1 MATTT
6 QQSMGEQVPEP
17 SAAGPGGRRARVWR
31 SPGDQPRWARPA
43 LLLVALV
50 AALAYAWQFNSASLE
65 PFYGAAARSMSTSWH
80 DFLFG
85 AFDPAGT
92 ITVDKLPGALWLQA
106 LSLRVFGFH
115 VWAIVLPQVIEGV
128 ITILVLYRAVRRL
141 AGPVAGITA
150 ALLLALSPITVA
162 LGRGNVSDSLLIML
176 TVLAADA
183 TSKALLNGRLRSL
196 LLAGFWVGLAF
207 QAKMLQAWL
216 ILPALAVAYVLA
228 GEGRLRRRL
237 THVALAGALTLVVSL
252 SWMSAVSL
260 VPEHSRPYVDGSRND
275 SLFSQVFEY
284 NGITRLGPIKLGSPV
299 HAAAFVGKLVQEDRT
314 LNSDTAEI
322 GPGLHRMLH
331 GLFALDVGWLYPA
344 TLICVVGLL
353 IAYRGTDRRT
363 PERACFVLW
372 GLWLGV
378 LFVLFAEGAYLN
390 SYYVAALAPAIAA
403 ICGCGVAFAAK
414 RWREPR
420 TRAWV
425 ATSVLSSIVYGIYLL
440 VSTRGAPGWLT
451 PLAAC
456 VALVGSAL
464 AVRQR
469 APVARR
475 RTISTLPAM
484 VACALLL
491 PTVAS
496 AYVVA
501 RQLGPFNAPYQSPAK
516 PSPQRT
522 FKRERAFL
530 NKLSRGYPA
539 EFALGTY
546 SSLLAGPYALASGQE
561 ILSIGGFQGGVPYP
575 TLVQLRA
582 DVAAD
587 RIRTFL
593 IPLSPTN
600 TDPRILWITGHCRR
614 IAGAPGDDP
623 IRRALFECA
632 PADAAG

>member
-6 QQSMGEQVPEP
+6 RQAMGEQVPEP
-17 SAAGPGGRRARVWR
+17 SVAGPGGHWARVWR
-31 SPGDQPRWARPA
+31 SPSDQPRWARPA

-50 AALAYAWQFNSASLE
+50 AAFAYAWRFDSASLE
-65 PFYGAAARSMSTSWH
+65 PFYGAAARSMSASWH

-92 ITVDKLPGALWLQA
+92 ITVDKLPGGLWLQA
-106 LSLRVFGFH
+106 LSLRVLGFH
-115 VWAIVLPQVIEGV
+115 VWAIVLPQVLEGV

-150 ALLLALSPITVA
+150 ALVLALSPITVA
-162 LGRGNVSDSLLIML
+162 LGRGNVSDSLLIVL

-216 ILPALAVAYVLA
+216 VLPALAVAYLLA
-228 GEGRLRRRL
+228 ADGHLRKRV

-260 VPEHSRPYVDGSRND
+260 VPEHSRPYVDGSRDD

-299 HAAAFVGKLVQEDRT
+299 HAAAFVGKLVNAGQT
-314 LNSDTAEI
+314 LNSNSADI
-322 GPGLHRMLH
+322 GPGVHRMLE

-344 TLICVVGLL
+344 AFICLVGLL
-353 IAYRGTDRRT
+353 IAYRGTGRRA
-363 PERACFVLW
+363 PERACVVLW
-372 GLWLGV
+372 GLWLA
-378 LFVLFAEGAYLN
+378 VLFALFTEGAYLN

-403 ICGCGVAFAAK
+403 ICGCGVAYAA
-414 RWREPR
+414 RHWDERR
-420 TRAWV
+420 TRVWTAI
-425 ATSVLSSIVYGIYLL
+425 SVLTSILYGIYLL
-440 VSTRGAPGWLT
+440 RHSGAPAWLV

-456 VALVGSAL
+456 LALAGPVL

-469 APVARR
+469 ISVGRLHSASALPVA
-475 RTISTLPAM
+475 
-484 VACALLL
+484 VACALVL

-501 RQLGPFNAPYQSPAK
+501 RDLGPFNAPYETPVRSSPG
-516 PSPQRT
+516 RT
-522 FKRERAFL
+522 FALERDFL
-530 NKLSRGYPA
+530 HALLGKYPA
-539 EFALGTY
+539 PIPLATY
-546 SSLLAGPYALASGQE
+546 TSMLAGPYALASGQE
-561 ILSIGGFQGGVPYP
+561 VLSIGGFQGGVPSP
-575 TLVQLRA
+575 TLAQLRS
-582 DVAAD
+582 DIAAG
-587 RIRTFL
+587 RVRTFL
-593 IPLSPTN
+593 VPLSPAN
-600 TDPRILWITGHCRR
+600 ADPRILWIASNCRR
-614 IAGAPGDDP
+614 FAGPWRGDP
-623 IRRALFECA
+623 IGRALYECT
-632 PADAAG
+632 PADAAHT

>member
-1 MATTT
+1 MATTI
-6 QQSMGEQVPEP
+6 QQAMGEPVPEP
-17 SAAGPGGRRARVWR
+17 RAVGPGGRRARVWR

-85 AFDPAGT
+85 AFDPDGT

-176 TVLAADA
+176 TVLAGDA
-183 TSKALLNGRLRSL
+183 TSKALLNRRLRSL
-196 LLAGFWVGLAF
+196 LLAGLWVGLAF
-207 QAKMLQAWL
+207 QAKMLQAWM
-216 ILPALAVAYVLA
+216 ILPALAVAYLLA
-228 GEGRLRRRL
+228 ADGSLRKRV

-284 NGITRLGPIKLGSPV
+284 NGVTRLGPIKLGSPV
-299 HAAAFVGKLVQEDRT
+299 HAAAFVGRLINAGET
-314 LNSDTAEI
+314 LNTNTADI
-322 GPGLHRMLH
+322 GPGLHRMFE
-331 GLFALDVGWLYPA
+331 GAFARDIGWLYPA
-344 TLICVVGLL
+344 ALICLVGLL
-353 IAYRGTDRRT
+353 IAYRRAERRA
-363 PERACFVLW
+363 PERACVVLW
-372 GLWLGV
+372 GLWLVV
-378 LFVLFAEGAYLN
+378 LFGLFTEGAYLN

-403 ICGCGVAFAAK
+403 ICGCGVAYAAAHWGE
-414 RWREPR
+414 RR
-420 TRAWV
+420 TRVWTAI
-425 ATSVLSSIVYGIYLL
+425 AVLSSVLYGIYLL
-440 VSTRGAPGWLT
+440 IHSGAPAWAI

-456 VALVGSAL
+456 LALAGPLLAMRQRVSVGRVRSTSAL
-464 AVRQR
+464 
-469 APVARR
+469 
-475 RTISTLPAM
+475 PAA
-484 VACALLL
+484 VACALVL
-491 PTVAS
+491 PAVAS

-501 RQLGPFNAPYQSPAK
+501 RHLGPFNAPYETPRRS
-516 PSPQRT
+516 SPQRT
-522 FKRERAFL
+522 FAVQRDFL
-530 NKLSRGYPA
+530 HALSRKYPA
-539 EFALGTY
+539 RIPLGTY
-546 SSLLAGPYALASGQE
+546 TSLLAGPYALASGRE
-561 ILSIGGFQGGVPYP
+561 ILSIGGFQGGVPSP
-575 TLVQLRA
+575 TVAQLRS
-582 DVAAD
+582 DIAAG
-587 RIRTFL
+587 RVRTFL

-600 TDPRILWITGHCRR
+600 TDPRAVWITSHCRR
-614 IAGAPGDDP
+614 FAGPWRGDP
-623 IRRALFECA
+623 ISLALFACA
-632 PADAAG
+632 PAEAART